1 MVQRV
6 NEQERCYIGIASR
19 EMGRVHFFNGTELE
33 PIERSLDN
41 AASFAERKD
50 RTGLAILRDYFERT
64 ESPNSADVLY
74 RSFTDQFLSMLQE
87 REILFIEE
95 FRIQD
100 WLRVMHMLGE
110 AL

>member
-6 NEQERCYIGIASR
+6 DENERCYVGIATR
-19 EMGRVHFFNGTELE
+19 GVGKVHFFNGSELE
-33 PIERSLDN
+33 PIERSLDS
-41 AASFAERKD
+41 AATFAERKD

-74 RSFTDQFLSMLQE
+74 RSFTDQFLSMLHE